1 MNQEK
6 PRAPT
11 LAEISKKKAE
21 QEMDKFTMYLARP
34 EREVKPWYTDRDLQR
49 VEEKAMDEQ
58 AEERRA
64 RDKRKDLRSKERND
78 PMTQVNALL
87 KPTST
92 SASTSRRNGNGSTPT
107 ASDPQ
112 SARIQREQSERQRA
126 LALLAKSKAQPKT
139 NTFWDDTPSTV
150 AHNGRSWAE
159 DLERRK
165 DKASNRFWDEERE
178 RDRVR
183 GWEKGVRG
191 GRSWEV

>member
-1 MNQEK
+1 
-6 PRAPT
+6 
-11 LAEISKKKAE
+11 
-21 QEMDKFTMYLARP
+21 MDKFTMYLARP

-64 RDKRKDLRSKERND
+64 RDKRKDIRSKERND

-87 KPTST
+87 KPST
-92 SASTSRRNGNGSTPT
+92 SIPSSRRLGTTPT
-107 ASDPQ
+107 SSDPQ

-126 LALLAKSKAQPKT
+126 LALIAKSKAQPKP

-150 AHNGRSWAE
+150 AHGHNGRSWAE